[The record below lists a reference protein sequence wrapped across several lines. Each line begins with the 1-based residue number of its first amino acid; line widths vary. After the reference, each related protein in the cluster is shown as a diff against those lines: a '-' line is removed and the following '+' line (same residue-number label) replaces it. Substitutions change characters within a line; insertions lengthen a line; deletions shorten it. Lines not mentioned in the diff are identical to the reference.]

1 MDRRI
6 ILAILIFLVLV
17 IILNRF
23 KNSVDSS
30 DSSISASL
38 STSTDI
44 SDIISG
50 ITELPD
56 TINGATVLSD
66 TVALYKSVP
75 LIPPS
80 ASPIYTDLQL
90 NGKDLLIADY
100 TGVPADLSG
109 PLKCAENPGTHIVD
123 FKYVPIVN
131 GQLLP
136 SNSPSHLVE
145 LNKDLAVAMAG
156 LHDDCSSCN
165 TQLRTPD
172 TIWSMWKDEPKVVI
186 GRMLERARETTNKL
200 KENLI
205 QQNLSDEE
213 IAKKYRQ
220 ELNFIQKLPIDN
232 CCEDLDDKCKALAEN
247 NNCVINAGWM
257 LKNCPKSCG
266 ACMYTEAQIGK
277 LTRISDSRE
286 LPNCANTSSFA
297 GELAVIKQ
305 SII

>member
-1 MDRRI
+1 MVDRRL
-6 ILAILIFLVLV
+6 ILAILIFLVLI

-23 KNSVDSS
+23 RNNIDSPQS
-30 DSSISASL
+30 P
-38 STSTDI
+38 DI
-44 SDIISG
+44 FDDV
-50 ITELPD
+50 TELPD
-56 TINGATVLSD
+56 IIQGATVLSD
-66 TVALYKSVP
+66 TVALYPSLP

-80 ASPIYTDLQL
+80 GSPVYTDLQL
-90 NGKDLLIADY
+90 NGKDILIADY
-100 TGVPADLSG
+100 TGVPVDLSG

-131 GQLLP
+131 GKILP
-136 SNSPSHLVE
+136 GNSPEQLVA

-156 LHDDCSSCN
+156 LHNDCSSCN
-165 TQLRTPD
+165 SQLRTPE
-172 TIWSMWKDEPKVVI
+172 TIWGMWKDEPTAMI

-205 QQNLSDEE
+205 QQNLSDAE
-213 IAKKYRQ
+213 IAKRYQQ
-220 ELNFIQKLPIDN
+220 ELRFIKKLPIDN

-247 NNCVINAGWM
+247 NNCLINAGWM

-266 ACMYTEAQIGK
+266 ACMFTEAQIGK
-277 LTRISDSRE
+277 LSKISEGRE
-286 LPNCANTSSFA
+286 LPNCANISSFA